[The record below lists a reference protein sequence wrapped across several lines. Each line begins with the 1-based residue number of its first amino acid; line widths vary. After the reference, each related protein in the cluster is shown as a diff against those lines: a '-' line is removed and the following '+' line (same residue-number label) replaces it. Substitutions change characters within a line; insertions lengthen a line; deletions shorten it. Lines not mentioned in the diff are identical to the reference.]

1 MPRGAQNFA
10 KRFDQYVLEASR
22 HGSVFPM
29 IRAKG
34 ELRVETK

>member
-1 MPRGAQNFA
+1 MPRGAQNLA
-10 KRFDQYVLEASR
+10 KRFDQYVLAA
-22 HGSVFPM
+22 GMALFFPM